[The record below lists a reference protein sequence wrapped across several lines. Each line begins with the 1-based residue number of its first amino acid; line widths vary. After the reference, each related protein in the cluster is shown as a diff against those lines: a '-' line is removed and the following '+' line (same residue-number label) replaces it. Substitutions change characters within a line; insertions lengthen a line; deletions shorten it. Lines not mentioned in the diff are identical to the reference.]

1 MRTDA
6 DIERDVKAELH
17 WSPELDDTD
26 IAVKVKGGV
35 VALTGFVGSLPEKY
49 RAESA
54 ATRVAGVSGLA
65 NDVQIRVADFDTRSD
80 PEIAREAVAAI
91 RAVLPAV
98 SDKVKVV
105 VEDGQ
110 VTLEGKLEWQFQRER
125 AERALHPLRGI
136 RSIENFIQ
144 LVPHVSPNDIQKKI
158 TQAFH
163 RSAQVDA
170 QSITVDADGAQVTLR
185 GQVHSWSEREAAQNT
200 AWSAPGVKQVTNL
213 IAVVP

>member
-6 DIERDVKAELH
+6 DIEQDVKAELR
-17 WSPELDDTD
+17 WNPELDDTD

-35 VALTGFVGSLPEKY
+35 VTLTGFVGSLSEKY

-54 ATRVAGVSGLA
+54 TTRVAGVSGLA
-65 NDVQIRVADFDTRSD
+65 NDVQIRIADSDARPD

-91 RAVLPAV
+91 RAALPTV
-98 SDKVKVV
+98 SEKIKVIVA
-105 VEDGQ
+105 DGR
-110 VTLEGKLEWQFQRER
+110 VALEGKLEWQFQRES
-125 AERALHPLRGI
+125 AERALHSLQGI
-136 RSIENFIQ
+136 RDIENFIQ
-144 LVPHVSPNDIQKKI
+144 LVPRVSPTDIQKKI

-170 QSITVDADGAQVTLR
+170 QTITVDAEGGEVTLR
-185 GQVHSWSEREAAQNT
+185 GQVHSWSERDAAQRT
-200 AWSAPGVKQVTNL
+200 AWSAPGVRRVTNL